1 MIEVKGL
8 KIFYR
13 SANRLVEAIDEI
25 EFSVNQGAS
34 LGLLGPSGCGKTTL
48 LFALAGLLTPNEG
61 SLSIN
66 GEKVVGIRR
75 DVALIL
81 QNAGLLPW
89 KTVWGNAN
97 LSLKLSGRYPAENAA
112 AVLVELGLAEF
123 RDSWPS
129 ELSEGMK
136 RRVGIARALAI
147 TPSVMLMDEPLASLD
162 AITQERIQNLFLEL
176 WQERR
181 FTMVFV
187 THDIEEAAFLG
198 EKIIVLSKRPA
209 RIQAIV
215 ENPQMGS
222 LDYRETSEFHRII
235 THLRTVME
243 Q

>member
-1 MIEVKGL
+1 MIEVEGL
-8 KIFYR
+8 KISYR
-13 SANRLVEAIDEI
+13 TANGLVEAIDEV
-25 EFSVNQGAS
+25 EFSVDQGAS

-48 LFALAGLLTPNEG
+48 LFALAGLITPNKG

-89 KTVWGNAN
+89 KTVWENAN
-97 LSLKLSGRYPAENAA
+97 LSLKLSGRYPTENAA
-112 AVLVELGLAEF
+112 AVLEELGLAEF
-123 RDSWPS
+123 KGSFPS

-176 WQERR
+176 WQKRR

-187 THDIEEAAFLG
+187 THDIKEAAFLG

-209 RIQAIV
+209 RIKTIV

-222 LDYRETSEFHRII
+222 LDYRETIDFHDIT
-235 THLRTVME
+235 THLRMAIE
-243 Q
+243 E